1 MSKHTPGPWTIERCR
16 CGHPSCRT
24 YAIKG
29 AGTFY
34 NGNGFELADALL
46 VASAPD
52 MLSVLEESLSI
63 LEREY
68 KTAKDRQAFADKVR
82 SVISKAKG
90 E

>member
-16 CGHPSCRT
+16 CGHPNCRT

-34 NGNGFELADALL
+34 NGNGFGLADALL

-52 MLSVLEESLSI
+52 LLDALEQCADWLDLQEGYSA
-63 LEREY
+63 
-68 KTAKDRQAFADKVR
+68 TVQRQKVQE
-82 SVISKAKG
+82 VIAKAKG

>member
-29 AGTFY
+29 AGTFC
-34 NGNGFELADALL
+34 NGCGFELADALL
-46 VASAPD
+46 VSAAPD
-52 MLSVLEESLSI
+52 LLEA
-63 LEREY
+63 LECIAGAMAAGATLDNTFDQIWI
-68 KTAKDRQAFADKVR
+68 KKV
-82 SVISKAKG
+82 IAKAKG